1 MTSYEI
7 IDLTLDCD
15 TGGLAAG
22 DVLCATQSLGN
33 TRAGVLESCE
43 LINLDDKTTGII
55 LYFMSANA
63 SIGAEDAAFAPSDT
77 AVVTFLTRLDFAS
90 GSWVDHTNSLY
101 QVKTSAAGDAG
112 MGVYLKNDVSA
123 TNHLIYVGAVANAT
137 GTFTVNGLRLRVG
150 LRYD

>member
-1 MTSYEI
+1 MARYEI
-7 IDLTLDCD
+7 VDLTLDCD

-33 TRAGVLESCE
+33 TGAGVLESCE

-63 SIGAEDAAFAPSDT
+63 SIGAEDAAFSPSDT
-77 AVVTFLTRLDFAS
+77 AVVKFLTRINFTS
-90 GSWVDHTNSLY
+90 GGWIDHTNSLY
-101 QVKTSAAGDAG
+101 QIKTAAAGDAG
-112 MGVYLKNDVSA
+112 MGTYLISDAPSTSA
-123 TNHLIYVGAVANAT
+123 AVYVGAVANAT

-150 LRYD
+150 LRLD